1 MSDAAVV
8 VATQSE
14 RLKLSD
20 LIAVQN
26 MAEIRML
33 STILRPRVSASA
45 KVQEQNARFVKCLMC
60 CI

>member
-26 MAEIRML
+26 MAEIGML